1 MDNGRLKE
9 IKKKIL
15 TKISNEELEERIKK
29 EISQSSG
36 LMDENAAILVIAS
49 DLKIDIDQEYDE
61 EEYNFSIKDISNGQS
76 NVEIT
81 GKILEIS
88 NIKEFNRK
96 DGSTGKI
103 RSISIA
109 DNTGIIRLVL
119 WNDKVHLADD
129 LNVGDVIRVE
139 NAFSRKWRDKIELN
153 SGSNLIIEKLEKYDK
168 NKYPEIKEVYTIGEL
183 TPNMPAKVR
192 GEVISIY
199 DTREF
204 DKRDGSVGKVK
215 SFILRDDE
223 GTLRCTL
230 WDDLT
235 DIQLNRGDVVE
246 VSGIVREGLRGLE
259 ISVNDLK
266 VIKKEECVEV
276 PTVDI
281 SQLSDYEGDVVSI
294 KGRVTHISTPKTV
307 KFNDRETALQE
318 ITLMDNSGSVR
329 VSFWGRN
336 TEMLED
342 IKEGDPLHIMNC
354 RVKSYLTPEGEKI
367 IHLSAQYDSKVIKD
381 ESIKAPEYKENLI
394 EIKDIKGED
403 AREDITL
410 VGRVLQV
417 YDINQFER
425 KDGTTGTVRNIMLE
439 DCTGRIRLVLWDNN
453 ALLDIKEGDIVKV
466 VHGYVRDSG
475 EYVDL
480 HVGRYGRIIINP
492 EGIDLDIKTN
502 RKFIKELTEGETAE
516 IRGTVVDYRKQDLI
530 LYLCPN
536 CGKRASLVDDKYL
549 CNQCG
554 EVNPRELPI
563 ITLILDDG
571 TSNISCN
578 LYGKM
583 VERILNMS
591 QEELKSANIE
601 ILENLLGQEKVFTG
615 VVNKG
620 YRDLEFS
627 VKGLMEF
634 DLDKEIEF
642 LKNIQ

>member
-1 MDNGRLKE
+1 
-9 IKKKIL
+9 
-15 TKISNEELEERIKK
+15 
-29 EISQSSG
+29 
-36 LMDENAAILVIAS
+36 
-49 DLKIDIDQEYDE
+49 IDIIYLQYPSH
-61 EEYNFSIKDISNGQS
+61 YCNIISS
-76 NVEIT
+76 
-81 GKILEIS
+81 
-88 NIKEFNRK
+88 
-96 DGSTGKI
+96 
-103 RSISIA
+103 
-109 DNTGIIRLVL
+109 VL
-119 WNDKVHLADD
+119 
-129 LNVGDVIRVE
+129 
-139 NAFSRKWRDKIELN
+139 
-153 SGSNLIIEKLEKYDK
+153 
-168 NKYPEIKEVYTIGEL
+168 
-183 TPNMPAKVR
+183 
-192 GEVISIY
+192 
-199 DTREF
+199 
-204 DKRDGSVGKVK
+204 

-246 VSGIVREGLRGLE
+246 VSGVVREGLRNLE

-266 VIKKEECVEV
+266 IIKKEECVEV
-276 PTVDI
+276 PTVNI
-281 SQLSDYEGDVVSI
+281 SQLPDYEGDVVSI
-294 KGRVTHISTPKTV
+294 KGRVTNISTPKTV
-307 KFNDRETALQE
+307 KFNDRETTLQE

-329 VSFWGRN
+329 ISFWGRN
-336 TEMLED
+336 TEMLGD

-354 RVKSYLTPEGEKI
+354 RVKSYLTPGGEKI

-394 EIKDIKGED
+394 KVKDIKGED
-403 AREDITL
+403 AGDDITI

-439 DCTGRIRLVLWDNN
+439 DDTGRIRLVLWDNN

-475 EYVDL
+475 EYIDL
-480 HVGRYGRIIINP
+480 HVGRYGRVIINP

-530 LYLCPN
+530 LYLCSN
-536 CGKRASLVDDKYL
+536 CGKKASLVDNKYL
-549 CNQCG
+549 CNNCG

-571 TSNISCN
+571 TGNIACN
-578 LYGKM
+578 LYGRP

-591 QEELKSANIE
+591 QEELKNANTE
-601 ILENLLGQEKVFTG
+601 ILENLLGQEQVFNG

-634 DLDKEIEF
+634 NLDKEIEF
-642 LKNIQ
+642 LKDI

>member
-1 MDNGRLKE
+1 MNNEKLKE

-15 TKISNEELEERIKK
+15 KKISKEELEERIKK

-36 LMDENAAILVIAS
+36 LMDESAAILIIAS
-49 DLKIDIDQEYDE
+49 DLKIDINQEYGDE
-61 EEYNFSIKDISNGQS
+61 EEYIFSIKDISDSQS
-76 NVEIT
+76 NVEVT

-88 NIKEFNRK
+88 NTKEFNRK
-96 DGSTGKI
+96 DGTTGKI
-103 RSISIA
+103 RSISLA
-109 DNTGIIRLVL
+109 DNTGVIRLVL

-139 NAFSRKWRDKIELN
+139 NAFSRKWRDRIELN
-153 SGSNLIIEKLEKYDK
+153 SGNNLIIEKLEKYDK
-168 NKYPEIKEVYTIGEL
+168 NKYPEIKEIYTIGEL
-183 TPNMPAKVR
+183 APNMPSKVR
-192 GEVISIY
+192 GEIISVY

-204 DKRDGSVGKVK
+204 AKRDGSVGRVK

-235 DIQLNRGDVVE
+235 NIQLNRGDVVE
-246 VSGIVREGLRGLE
+246 VSGVVREGLRNLE

-266 VIKKEECVEV
+266 IIKKEECVEAPLV
-276 PTVDI
+276 NI
-281 SQLSDYEGDVVSI
+281 SQLPDYEGDIVSI
-294 KGRVTHISTPKTV
+294 RGRVTHIFTPKTV

-318 ITLMDNSGSVR
+318 ITLMDSSGSVR

-336 TEMLED
+336 IEMLGD
-342 IKEGDPLHIMNC
+342 IKEGDLLHIMNC

-367 IHLSAQYDSKVIKD
+367 IHLSTQYDSKVIKD
-381 ESIKAPEYKENLI
+381 ESIKAPEYRENLI
-394 EIKDIKGED
+394 KIKDIKGED
-403 AREDITL
+403 AGEDITL

-425 KDGTTGTVRNIMLE
+425 KDGTIGKVRNIMLE
-439 DCTGRIRLVLWDNN
+439 DDTGRIRLVLWDNN

-475 EYVDL
+475 EYIDL
-480 HVGRYGRIIINP
+480 HVGRYGRVIINP
-492 EGIDLDIKTN
+492 EGVDLKTN

-549 CNQCG
+549 CDNCG

-571 TSNISCN
+571 TGNIPCN
-578 LYGKM
+578 LYGRL
-583 VERILNMS
+583 VERILNIS
-591 QEELKSANIE
+591 REELKNANME
-601 ILENLLGQEKVFTG
+601 ILENLLGQEQVFNG
-615 VVNKG
+615 IVNKG

-634 DLDKEIEF
+634 NLDKEVEF
-642 LKNIQ
+642 LKSI